1 VSRSELFP
9 TGGLAAMILVF
20 GVFAGCATQHAPE
33 GPTADPVATDTAVV
47 PTETIKGD
55 MGGAEDAPPDE
66 TPAAPAPADTAYRIS
81 PGDMLSFRSFDDEK
95 LSMEVVVRYDGCISL
110 QMIPDLKVS
119 GLTREEAEQMIREA
133 YSAVYVEPQL
143 TMAIVDAQGKTFTVM
158 GEVATPR
165 EFPYIRPI
173 SILDAINLA
182 GGLRVNQ
189 RGGDS
194 FIGGQ
199 GQLVSAF
206 IIRRDGLGRT
216 VTNYDLRGFRKEGT
230 DNPADTPVLP
240 GDIVYVPEAQ
250 NLVYL
255 FGEVGRPSV
264 YPITEGLTLLRLLV
278 QAGGFPESTARIRQV
293 AITREINETESKIML
308 VDVRENMKE
317 GKDFVL
323 EPGDIVYVPRKKL
336 MSAADFVQRVTA
348 PFSSAMGFG
357 SQVLGL
363 YQQAYSAWY
372 TKDSY
377 DLLYGNNA
385 NSSKVLLFDAIQGLS
400 TLPTKQYV
408 PNSVK

>member
-1 VSRSELFP
+1 MFP

-33 GPTADPVATDTAVV
+33 GPAVNPVAADTVVV
-47 PTETIKGD
+47 PTKAIKGD
-55 MGGAEDAPPDE
+55 MGAAEDAQPSE
-66 TPAAPAPADTAYRIS
+66 TPATPPPTDTAYRIS
-81 PGDMLSFRSFDDEK
+81 PGDILSFRSFDDEK

-110 QMIPDLKVS
+110 QMIPDLKVN

-158 GEVATPR
+158 GEVASPR

-194 FIGGQ
+194 FMGGQ

-206 IIRRDGLGRT
+206 IIRRDDLGRK
-216 VTNYDLRGFRKEGT
+216 VMNYDLRGFRKEGT

-255 FGEVGRPSV
+255 LGEVGRPSV
-264 YPITEGLTLLRLLV
+264 YAITEGLTLLRLLA
-278 QAGGFPESTARIRQV
+278 QAGGFNESTSRISQV
-293 AITREINETESKIML
+293 AITREINDTESQITM

-323 EPGDIVYVPRKKL
+323 EPGDIIYVPRKKFVNA
-336 MSAADFVQRVTA
+336 MDFVQRVTG

-357 SQVLGL
+357 SQVMGL

-372 TKDSY
+372 TKSSY

-400 TLPTKQYV
+400 TIPTKQYG

>member
-1 VSRSELFP
+1 
-9 TGGLAAMILVF
+9 MILVF
-20 GVFAGCATQHAPE
+20 GVLAGCATQHAPE
-33 GPTADPVATDTAVV
+33 GPDVNPVAADTVV
-47 PTETIKGD
+47 VSTKAIKGD
-55 MGGAEDAPPDE
+55 MGAAEDAQPSE
-66 TPAAPAPADTAYRIS
+66 TPATPQPTDTAYRIS

-110 QMIPDLKVS
+110 QMIPDLKVN

-158 GEVATPR
+158 GEVASPR

-194 FIGGQ
+194 FMGGQ

-255 FGEVGRPSV
+255 LGDVGRPSV
-264 YPITEGLTLLRLLV
+264 YAITEGLTLLRLLA
-278 QAGGFPESTARIRQV
+278 QAGGFNESTSRISQV
-293 AITREINETESKIML
+293 AITREINDTESQITM

-323 EPGDIVYVPRKKL
+323 EPGDIIYVPRKKFVNA
-336 MSAADFVQRVTA
+336 MDFVQRVTG

-357 SQVLGL
+357 SQVMGL
-363 YQQAYSAWY
+363 YSQAYSTWY
-372 TKDSY
+372 TKSSY

-400 TLPTKQYV
+400 TIPTKQYG